1 MEGVEVERWK
11 VEGGWMMGAES
22 NGPGQ
27 VKHPEKQIFHTT
39 SARDCRGRPPTYLN
53 VATVYLKVKIDGTNT
68 KTGRFVKGPKFKQYV
83 GTVSHLLFHYCK
95 QFGLPIEL

>member
-1 MEGVEVERWK
+1 MEKLK
-11 VEGGWMMGAES
+11 VEGGWMMGGES

-53 VATVYLKVKIDGTNT
+53 VVTVYKDI
-68 KTGRFVKGPKFKQYV
+68 
-83 GTVSHLLFHYCK
+83 
-95 QFGLPIEL
+95 

>member
-1 MEGVEVERWK
+1 
-11 VEGGWMMGAES
+11 MMGGES

-53 VATVYLKVKIDGTNT
+53 VVTVVFRDPYI
-68 KTGRFVKGPKFKQYV
+68 
-83 GTVSHLLFHYCK
+83 
-95 QFGLPIEL
+95 GL

>member
-1 MEGVEVERWK
+1 MGGGYGGMEGGRWRVEGVEVEGGE
-11 VEGGWMMGAES
+11 VEGVDGRMGGES

-53 VATVYLKVKIDGTNT
+53 VVTVVKLA
-68 KTGRFVKGPKFKQYV
+68 
-83 GTVSHLLFHYCK
+83 HL
-95 QFGLPIEL
+95 PR

>member
-1 MEGVEVERWK
+1 MEKLK
-11 VEGGWMMGAES
+11 VEGGWMMGGES

-53 VATVYLKVKIDGTNT
+53 VVTVCART
-68 KTGRFVKGPKFKQYV
+68 KTSTR
-83 GTVSHLLFHYCK
+83 
-95 QFGLPIEL
+95 

>member
-1 MEGVEVERWK
+1 MGRGWRWRAERWK
-11 VEGGWMMGAES
+11 VEGGWMMGGES

-53 VATVYLKVKIDGTNT
+53 VVTVVFRDPYI
-68 KTGRFVKGPKFKQYV
+68 
-83 GTVSHLLFHYCK
+83 
-95 QFGLPIEL
+95 GL

>member
-1 MEGVEVERWK
+1 MRVERVEVERWK
-11 VEGGWMMGAES
+11 VEGGWAMGGES

-53 VATVYLKVKIDGTNT
+53 VV
-68 KTGRFVKGPKFKQYV
+68 
-83 GTVSHLLFHYCK
+83 TVSLNILFM
-95 QFGLPIEL
+95 GGRE

>member
-1 MEGVEVERWK
+1 MGGGDRGMEGGGGGWK
-11 VEGGWMMGAES
+11 VEGGES

-53 VATVYLKVKIDGTNT
+53 VVTVLIQVDILISY
-68 KTGRFVKGPKFKQYV
+68 
-83 GTVSHLLFHYCK
+83 
-95 QFGLPIEL
+95 

>member
-1 MEGVEVERWK
+1 MEKLK
-11 VEGGWMMGAES
+11 VEGGWMMGGES

-53 VATVYLKVKIDGTNT
+53 VVTVYVLNINY
-68 KTGRFVKGPKFKQYV
+68 R
-83 GTVSHLLFHYCK
+83 
-95 QFGLPIEL
+95 

>member
-1 MEGVEVERWK
+1 MERWK
-11 VEGGWMMGAES
+11 VEGGWAMGGES

-53 VATVYLKVKIDGTNT
+53 VVTVWAAAAL
-68 KTGRFVKGPKFKQYV
+68 
-83 GTVSHLLFHYCK
+83 HLLPP
-95 QFGLPIEL
+95 LPT